1 MEKRDREA
9 VQATVTPV
17 STAQQCI
24 PRLFNP
30 EIPSDVY
37 VNMEEKDKGRMNPEL
52 TELEPPSAGMGIETS
67 GQQCPS
73 KEGTWETRRTIADGF
88 FHVGM
93 GSNQG

>member
-1 MEKRDREA
+1 
-9 VQATVTPV
+9 
-17 STAQQCI
+17 
-24 PRLFNP
+24 
-30 EIPSDVY
+30 
-37 VNMEEKDKGRMNPEL
+37 MEEKDEGRMNPEL

-73 KEGTWETRRTIADGF
+73 KEETRETRRTIADVF